1 MPKQK
6 FSHKYYRTS
15 SVRYKKFRCAVK
27 MRQYRIFGTYWRKI
41 THLITTNKSERLNAM
56 NKKIL
61 SALFI
66 FAVVLLFSS
75 SAFAQSVSLNLDN
88 VTTGTATARIF
99 SVLALIT
106 VLSLAPSIVIMMTSF
121 TRLIVVFSITR
132 SALATNGTPPN
143 MVLIALAL
151 FMTVFIMSPTFEKSW
166 EQGIKPVID
175 EKVEIVEGLE
185 KASLPLKEFMVKNTR
200 EKDLQ
205 LFSDLAKEKPKDIKD
220 ASLKITIPAFMISE
234 LRRAFEIGFLIY
246 VPFLI
251 IDMVIASVLMSM
263 GMMML
268 PPSVLSL
275 PFKIIFFVMIDGWYM
290 LSGSL
295 INSFH

>member
-1 MPKQK
+1 
-6 FSHKYYRTS
+6 
-15 SVRYKKFRCAVK
+15 
-27 MRQYRIFGTYWRKI
+27 
-41 THLITTNKSERLNAM
+41 M
-56 NKKIL
+56 NKKTLISL
-61 SALFI
+61 ALFI
-66 FAVVLLFSS
+66 CAMLFCS
-75 SAFAQSVSLNLDN
+75 SAYAQSVSLNLDN

-99 SVLALIT
+99 SILALIT

-132 SALATNGTPPN
+132 SALATNATPPN

-151 FMTVFIMSPTFEKSW
+151 FLTVFIMSPTFEKSW
-166 EQGIKPVID
+166 NDGIKPIID
-175 EKVEIVEGLE
+175 EKVEMVEGLE

-205 LFSDLAKEKPKDIKD
+205 LFSDLAKEKPEDIKD

-275 PFKIIFFVMIDGWYM
+275 PFKIIFFVMIDGWHM

>member
-1 MPKQK
+1 
-6 FSHKYYRTS
+6 
-15 SVRYKKFRCAVK
+15 
-27 MRQYRIFGTYWRKI
+27 
-41 THLITTNKSERLNAM
+41 M
-56 NKKIL
+56 NKKIIFMFILL
-61 SALFI
+61 SGLFCFANIAL
-66 FAVVLLFSS
+66 
-75 SAFAQSVSLNLDN
+75 AQNLSLNLGDAS
-88 VTTGTATARIF
+88 TGTATARIF

-132 SALATNGTPPN
+132 SALATNATPPN
-143 MVLIALAL
+143 MVLISLAL
-151 FMTVFIMSPTFEKSW
+151 FMTVFIMTPTFEKSW

-175 EKVEIVEGLE
+175 EKIELTEGLE
-185 KASLPLKEFMVKNTR
+185 KASQPLKEFMVKNTR

-205 LFSDLAKEKPKDIKD
+205 LFTELAKEKPESIEET
-220 ASLKITIPAFMISE
+220 SLKTAIPAFMISE

-251 IDMVIASVLMSM
+251 IDMVIASILMSM

-275 PFKIIFFVMIDGWYM
+275 PFKIIFFVLIDGWYM
-290 LSGSL
+290 LAGSL

>member
-1 MPKQK
+1 MGLILI
-6 FSHKYYRTS
+6 S
-15 SVRYKKFRCAVK
+15 SP
-27 MRQYRIFGTYWRKI
+27 
-41 THLITTNKSERLNAM
+41 
-56 NKKIL
+56 
-61 SALFI
+61 AL
-66 FAVVLLFSS
+66 
-75 SAFAQSVSLNLDN
+75 AQSVSLNLND
-88 VTTGTATARIF
+88 VSTGSASARIF
-99 SVLALIT
+99 SILALIT
-106 VLSLAPSIVIMMTSF
+106 ILSLSPSIVIMMTSF
-121 TRLIVVFSITR
+121 TRLITVFSITR
-132 SALATNGTPPN
+132 SALATNSTPPN

-151 FMTVFIMSPTFEKSW
+151 FMTIFIMSPTLEKSW
-166 EQGIKPVID
+166 KQGIKPVID
-175 EKVEIVEGLE
+175 EKIEITEGLE
-185 KASLPLKEFMVKNTR
+185 KAAIPLKEFMIKNTR

-205 LFSDLAKEKPKDIKD
+205 LFSDLAKEKPESVEK

-246 VPFLI
+246 IPFLI

>member
-1 MPKQK
+1 
-6 FSHKYYRTS
+6 
-15 SVRYKKFRCAVK
+15 
-27 MRQYRIFGTYWRKI
+27 
-41 THLITTNKSERLNAM
+41 M

-61 SALFI
+61 TAFCVFI
-66 FAVVLLFSS
+66 ITLLLCNP
-75 SAFAQSVSLNLDN
+75 AYAQSVSLNLDN
-88 VTTGTATARIF
+88 VTSGTATARIF

-106 VLSLAPSIVIMMTSF
+106 ILSLAPSIVIMMTSF

-132 SALATNGTPPN
+132 SALATNATPPN
-143 MVLIALAL
+143 TVLIALAL
-151 FMTVFIMSPTFEKSW
+151 FMTIFIMSPTLEKSW
-166 EQGIKPVID
+166 ELGIKPIID

-185 KASLPLKEFMVKNTR
+185 KASEPLKEFMVKNTR

-205 LFSDLAKEKPKDIKD
+205 LFSDLAKEKPKDIKS

-234 LRRAFEIGFLIY
+234 LRRAFEIGFLVY

>member
-1 MPKQK
+1 
-6 FSHKYYRTS
+6 
-15 SVRYKKFRCAVK
+15 
-27 MRQYRIFGTYWRKI
+27 
-41 THLITTNKSERLNAM
+41 M
-56 NKKIL
+56 NKKIIFMFILL
-61 SALFI
+61 SGLFCFANIAL
-66 FAVVLLFSS
+66 
-75 SAFAQSVSLNLDN
+75 AQNLSLNLGDAS
-88 VTTGTATARIF
+88 TGTATARIF

-132 SALATNGTPPN
+132 SALATNATPPN
-143 MVLIALAL
+143 MVLISLAL
-151 FMTVFIMSPTFEKSW
+151 FMTVFIMTPTFEKSW
-166 EQGIKPVID
+166 KQGIKPVID
-175 EKVEIVEGLE
+175 EKIELTEGLE
-185 KASLPLKEFMVKNTR
+185 KASQPLKEFMVKNTR

-205 LFSDLAKEKPKDIKD
+205 LFTELAKEKPESIEET
-220 ASLKITIPAFMISE
+220 SLKTAIPAFMISE

-275 PFKIIFFVMIDGWYM
+275 PFKIIFFVLIDGWYM
-290 LSGSL
+290 LAGSL

>member
-1 MPKQK
+1 M
-6 FSHKYYRTS
+6 
-15 SVRYKKFRCAVK
+15 
-27 MRQYRIFGTYWRKI
+27 
-41 THLITTNKSERLNAM
+41 NKM
-56 NKKIL
+56 NKKIFLYL
-61 SALFI
+61 SAILLSILFCT
-66 FAVVLLFSS
+66 
-75 SAFAQSVSLNLDN
+75 SAYAQSVSLNLDN

-106 VLSLAPSIVIMMTSF
+106 ILSLAPSIVIMMTSF
-121 TRLIVVFSITR
+121 TRLIIVFSITR
-132 SALATNGTPPN
+132 SALATNATPPN

-151 FMTVFIMSPTFEKSW
+151 FMTVFIMSPTLEKSW

-205 LFSDLAKEKPKDIKD
+205 LFSDLAKEKPKSIKE
-220 ASLKITIPAFMISE
+220 APLKITIPAFMISE

>member
-1 MPKQK
+1 
-6 FSHKYYRTS
+6 
-15 SVRYKKFRCAVK
+15 
-27 MRQYRIFGTYWRKI
+27 
-41 THLITTNKSERLNAM
+41 M
-56 NKKIL
+56 NKKIFLYL
-61 SALFI
+61 SAIVFSMLFYT
-66 FAVVLLFSS
+66 
-75 SAFAQSVSLNLDN
+75 SAYAQSVSLNLEN

-106 VLSLAPSIVIMMTSF
+106 ILSLAPSIVIMMTSF
-121 TRLIVVFSITR
+121 TRLIIVFSITR
-132 SALATNGTPPN
+132 SALATNATPPN

-151 FMTVFIMSPTFEKSW
+151 FMTVFIMSPTLEKSW

-175 EKVEIVEGLE
+175 EKVEIVEGME
-185 KASLPLKEFMVKNTR
+185 KAALPLKEFMVKNTR

-205 LFSDLAKEKPKDIKD
+205 LFSDLAKEKPKSIKE
-220 ASLKITIPAFMISE
+220 APLKITIPAFMISE

>member
-1 MPKQK
+1 
-6 FSHKYYRTS
+6 
-15 SVRYKKFRCAVK
+15 
-27 MRQYRIFGTYWRKI
+27 
-41 THLITTNKSERLNAM
+41 M
-56 NKKIL
+56 NKKIIFTCSL
-61 SALFI
+61 IGLVFLSFSAL
-66 FAVVLLFSS
+66 
-75 SAFAQSVSLNLDN
+75 AQSVSLNLDD
-88 VTTGTATARIF
+88 VSTGSASARIF

-106 VLSLAPSIVIMMTSF
+106 ILSLAPSIVIMMTSF
-121 TRLIVVFSITR
+121 TRLITVFSITR
-132 SALATNGTPPN
+132 SALATNSTPPN

-151 FMTVFIMSPTFEKSW
+151 FMTIFIMSPTLEKSW

-175 EKVEIVEGLE
+175 EKIEFMDGLE
-185 KASLPLKEFMVKNTR
+185 KAATPLKEFMVKNTR

-205 LFSDLAKEKPKDIKD
+205 LFSDLAKEKPESIEK
-220 ASLKITIPAFMISE
+220 APLKITIPAFMISE

-246 VPFLI
+246 IPFLI

-295 INSFH
+295 VNSFH